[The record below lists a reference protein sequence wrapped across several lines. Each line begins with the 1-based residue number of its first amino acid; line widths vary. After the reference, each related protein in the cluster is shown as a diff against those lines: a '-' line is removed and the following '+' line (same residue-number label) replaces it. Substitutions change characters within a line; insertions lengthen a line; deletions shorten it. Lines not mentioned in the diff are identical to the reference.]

1 MIHVAYGTSNEYSKF
16 AGTSLLSLFENHSC
30 LPPITVHIFHADNF
44 TQENRD
50 RFIYLA
56 GRYNQKIKFYNVE
69 KLLPDVI
76 EKFKNSFTKDSLQR
90 YTVMSVIRLIPG
102 QILPK
107 EIHKIIYMDAD
118 TIVNL
123 DINELWQIE
132 LGNKP
137 LGAVQVEKDG
147 YIRALSRDGFVEID
161 DYFNAGIMIMNLDRL
176 REEHKKII
184 DAISFITEKK
194 YPTVEQDVYN
204 YLFSKDYIKL
214 PRKFNFTIRY
224 LKRFVDSPIEQKLY
238 HYIEQGVSLGMD
250 VRDKYNRLWFS
261 YFMKTPWCNED
272 TIGNFYNGVKEL
284 YSELNAEQKNLMRMI
299 SAATSGKSRVFVT
312 VSQSVDALKQIFYV
326 QEGEEILLADSP
338 NWFEKLVNNMKNS
351 VGKKI
356 YFMLVGEIYSQLCA
370 GLMQLGFVE
379 WRDFLNGEIFLPN
392 INGVKFDSYRLI
404 ANL

>member
-1 MIHVAYGTSNEYSKF
+1 MP
-16 AGTSLLSLFENHSC
+16 
-30 LPPITVHIFHADNF
+30 PPITVHLLHDNTL
-44 TQENRD
+44 TQENHD

-107 EIHKIIYMDAD
+107 EIHKIISIDSD

-123 DINELWQIE
+123 DIKEMWQIE
-132 LGNKP
+132 LGDKP

-214 PRKFNFTIRY
+214 PRKFNFTIKW

-238 HYIEQGVSLGMD
+238 HYLAQGLSLGMD

-272 TIGNFYNGVKEL
+272 TIGNFYNGVREL
-284 YSELNAEQKNLMRMI
+284 YAEQKNLMRMI
-299 SAATSGKSRVFVT
+299 SAAMSGKSRAFVT
-312 VSQSVDALKQIFYV
+312 APQSVDVLKQIFYV
-326 QEGEEILLADSP
+326 PEGEEILLADSP
-338 NWFEKLVNNMKNS
+338 NWFEKLINDMKNS
-351 VGKKI
+351 IGKKI
-356 YFMLVGEIYSQLCA
+356 YILMSGGKFYPQLRA
-370 GLMQLGFVE
+370 VLMQLGFVE
-379 WRDFLNGEIFLPN
+379 GRDFLNGEIFLPN

-404 ANL
+404 ENL

>member
-1 MIHVAYGTSNEYSKF
+1 MP
-16 AGTSLLSLFENHSC
+16 
-30 LPPITVHIFHADNF
+30 PPITVHLLHDNTL
-44 TQENRD
+44 TQENHD

-107 EIHKIIYMDAD
+107 EIHKIISIDSD

-123 DINELWQIE
+123 DIKEMWQIE
-132 LGNKP
+132 LGDKP

-214 PRKFNFTIRY
+214 PRKFNFTIRW
-224 LKRFVDSPIEQKLY
+224 LKRFVDSPIDQKLY
-238 HYIEQGVSLGMD
+238 HYLAQGLSLGMD

-272 TIGNFYNGVKEL
+272 TIGNFYNGVREL
-284 YSELNAEQKNLMRMI
+284 YAEQKNLMRMI
-299 SAATSGKSRVFVT
+299 SAAMSGKSRAFVT
-312 VSQSVDALKQIFYV
+312 APQSVDVLKQIFYV

-338 NWFEKLVNNMKNS
+338 NWFEKLINDMKNS
-351 VGKKI
+351 IGKKI
-356 YFMLVGEIYSQLCA
+356 YILMSGGKFYPQLRA
-370 GLMQLGFVE
+370 VLMKLGFVE
-379 WRDFLNGEIFLPN
+379 GRDFLNGEIFLPN

-404 ANL
+404 ENL